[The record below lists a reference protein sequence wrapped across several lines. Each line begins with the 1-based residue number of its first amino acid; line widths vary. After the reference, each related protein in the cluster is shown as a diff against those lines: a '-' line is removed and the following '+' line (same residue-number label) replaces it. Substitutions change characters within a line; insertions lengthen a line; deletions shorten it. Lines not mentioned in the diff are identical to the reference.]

1 MNIQIPWKPLALI
14 ALVALS
20 YWGLSSWR
28 YAAGHA
34 DGKDEA
40 ERAWQAKWSQRDAGE
55 AQAITDNVML
65 TLNILNQAVEA
76 NRNAKRQLALE
87 SQRAARDI
95 AVAIAGDDC
104 ARRSVPA
111 VAAQRLRQ
119 YADSIRSGSS
129 STTEH

>member
-1 MNIQIPWKPLALI
+1 MFNNLWKPLALI

-40 ERAWQAKWSQRDAGE
+40 DRAWQAKWVQRDAGE

-65 TLNILNQAVEA
+65 TLNIMNQAVEA
-76 NRNAKRQLALE
+76 NRNAKHKIALE

-104 ARRSVPA
+104 TSRLVPT
-111 VAAQRLRQ
+111 VGAQRLRQ
-119 YADSIRSGSS
+119 YADSVRSGASG
-129 STTEH
+129 TTEH

>member
-1 MNIQIPWKPLALI
+1 MMAERLWKPLALI

-40 ERAWQAKWSQRDAGE
+40 DRAWQAKWSQRDAGE
-55 AQAITDNVML
+55 ARAITDNVML
-65 TLNILNQAVEA
+65 TLNIMNQAVEA
-76 NRNAKRQLALE
+76 NRNAKHQIALE

-104 ARRSVPA
+104 ASRLVPA

-119 YADSIRSGSS
+119 YANSVRSGASA
-129 STTEH
+129 TDQH

>member
-1 MNIQIPWKPLALI
+1 MLGERLWKPLVLI

-40 ERAWQAKWSQRDAGE
+40 DRAWQAKWSQRDAGE

-65 TLNILNQAVEA
+65 TINIMNQAVEA
-76 NRNAKRQLALE
+76 TRNAKHQIALE

-95 AVAIAGDDC
+95 AEAIASDDC
-104 ARRSVPA
+104 ARRPVPA

-119 YADSIRSGSS
+119 YADSIRSGASDADQ
-129 STTEH
+129 H

>member
-1 MNIQIPWKPLALI
+1 MLGERLWKPLALI

-40 ERAWQAKWSQRDAGE
+40 DRAWQAKWVQRDAGE

-65 TLNILNQAVEA
+65 TLNIMNQAVEA
-76 NRNAKRQLALE
+76 NRNAKHQIALE

-104 ARRSVPA
+104 ARRPVPA

-119 YADSIRSGSS
+119 YADSIRSGARA
-129 STTEH
+129 TDQH

>member
-40 ERAWQAKWSQRDAGE
+40 DRAWQAKWSQRDAGE

-76 NRNAKRQLALE
+76 NRNAKRQIALE

>member
-1 MNIQIPWKPLALI
+1 MLGERLWKPLALI

-34 DGKDEA
+34 DGKNEA
-40 ERAWQAKWSQRDAGE
+40 DRAWQAKWSQRDAGE
-55 AQAITDNVML
+55 AQAITANVMR
-65 TLNILNQAVEA
+65 TLNIMNQAVEA
-76 NRNAKRQLALE
+76 NRNAKHQIALE
-87 SQRAARDI
+87 SQRAASDI
-95 AVAIAGDDC
+95 KAAIAGDDC
-104 ARRSVPA
+104 ARRPVPA

>member
-1 MNIQIPWKPLALI
+1 MLGERLWKPLALT

-20 YWGLSSWR
+20 YWGLSTWR

-34 DGKDEA
+34 DGKAEA
-40 ERAWQAKWSQRDAGE
+40 NREWQAKWSQRDAGE

-65 TLNILNQAVEA
+65 TLNIMNQAVEA
-76 NRNAKRQLALE
+76 NRNAKHQIALE

-95 AVAIAGDDC
+95 AEAIASDDC
-104 ARRSVPA
+104 ARRPVPA

-119 YADSIRSGSS
+119 YADSIRSGASDADQ
-129 STTEH
+129 H

>member
-1 MNIQIPWKPLALI
+1 MNIQTPWKPLALI

-40 ERAWQAKWSQRDAGE
+40 DRAWQAKWSQRDSGE
-55 AQAITDNVML
+55 AQAITGNVML
-65 TLNILNQAVEA
+65 TLNIMNQAVEA
-76 NRNAKRQLALE
+76 NRNAKHQIALE
-87 SQRAARDI
+87 SQRATSDI
-95 AVAIAGDDC
+95 KAAIAGDDC
-104 ARRSVPA
+104 ASRPVPA

-119 YADSIRSGSS
+119 YANGIRSGASG
-129 STTEH
+129 TDQY

>member
-1 MNIQIPWKPLALI
+1 MLGERLWKPLVLI

-40 ERAWQAKWSQRDAGE
+40 DRAWQAKWSQRDAGE

-65 TLNILNQAVEA
+65 TLNIMNQAVEA
-76 NRNAKRQLALE
+76 NRNAKHQIALE

-95 AVAIAGDDC
+95 AEAIASDDC
-104 ARRSVPA
+104 ARRPVPA

-119 YADSIRSGSS
+119 YADSIRSGAS

>member
-1 MNIQIPWKPLALI
+1 MLGERLWKPLALI

-40 ERAWQAKWSQRDAGE
+40 DRAWQAKWSQRDAGE

-65 TLNILNQAVEA
+65 TLNVMNQAVEA
-76 NRNAKRQLALE
+76 NRNAKHQIALE

-95 AVAIAGDDC
+95 AVAIAGDAC
-104 ARRSVPA
+104 TSRLVPT
-111 VAAQRLRQ
+111 VGAQRLRQ
-119 YADSIRSGSS
+119 YADSVRSGAS

>member
-65 TLNILNQAVEA
+65 TLNIMNQAVEA
-76 NRNAKRQLALE
+76 NRNAKRQIALE

>member
-1 MNIQIPWKPLALI
+1 MLGERLWKPLALI

-76 NRNAKRQLALE
+76 NRNAKRQIALE

>member
-1 MNIQIPWKPLALI
+1 MFNNLWKPLALI

-40 ERAWQAKWSQRDAGE
+40 DRAWQAKWSQRDAGE

-65 TLNILNQAVEA
+65 TLNIMNQAVEA
-76 NRNAKRQLALE
+76 NRNAKHEIALE

-95 AVAIAGDDC
+95 AVAIADDDC
-104 ARRSVPA
+104 TSRLVPT
-111 VAAQRLRQ
+111 VGAQRLRQ
-119 YADSIRSGSS
+119 YADSVRSGASG
-129 STTEH
+129 TTEH

>member
-1 MNIQIPWKPLALI
+1 MLGERLWKPLALI

-40 ERAWQAKWSQRDAGE
+40 DRAWQVKWSQRDAGE

-65 TLNILNQAVEA
+65 TLNIMNQAVEA
-76 NRNAKRQLALE
+76 NRDAKHQIALE

-104 ARRSVPA
+104 TSRLVPT
-111 VAAQRLRQ
+111 VGAQRLRQ
-119 YADSIRSGSS
+119 YADSVRSGASG
-129 STTEH
+129 TTEH

>member
-76 NRNAKRQLALE
+76 NRNAKRQIALE

>member
-1 MNIQIPWKPLALI
+1 MLGERLWKPLALI

-40 ERAWQAKWSQRDAGE
+40 DQTWQAKWSQRDAGE

-65 TLNILNQAVEA
+65 TLNIMNQAMEA
-76 NRNAKRQLALE
+76 NRNAKHQIALE

-104 ARRSVPA
+104 ARRPVPS

-119 YADSIRSGSS
+119 YADSIRSGASA
-129 STTEH
+129 TAQH